1 MPIVEQPTVQ
11 TCVPTLP
18 HNGPLP
24 LHHHSSSLC
33 FSLTAT
39 HAATPFP
46 ITSFTL
52 TIFSQLLLRL
62 ARAIRSRRWKRR
74 RRRRRRDDIESL
86 LYLSIYLSR
95 RKWAPRADP
104 RTMRVESWIRRAV
117 AGFCT
122 RREMEGNLFDVL
134 KGDFNAFSI
143 GETRGEIF
151 IPFSRGWTRA
161 TRVFSVEWKLKVN
174 SLRVVLKKKKKGK
187 WYVSRWMYS
196 LNFWN
201 GD

>member
-1 MPIVEQPTVQ
+1 MLSRSVPGYGGCTMPIVEQPTVQ

-46 ITSFTL
+46 ITPFTL

-86 LYLSIYLSR
+86 LSLYLSIYLSFSKEMSPSRGSKNDAR
-95 RKWAPRADP
+95 RILDTTSSCRILHA
-104 RTMRVESWIRRAV
+104 
-117 AGFCT
+117 
-122 RREMEGNLFDVL
+122 
-134 KGDFNAFSI
+134 KGD
-143 GETRGEIF
+143 GGK
-151 IPFSRGWTRA
+151 PFRRFK
-161 TRVFSVEWKLKVN
+161 RRL
-174 SLRVVLKKKKKGK
+174 
-187 WYVSRWMYS
+187 
-196 LNFWN
+196 
-201 GD
+201 